1 MKEKLKLNFLFPV
14 ATAIIAVVWIWK
26 GIFEYGLWD
35 AQAKTPADGLFP
47 VIIAIVLLI
56 ASISNIITSFKEEA
70 VTFDKKAGI
79 LIVALA
85 AIYIAVKYIG
95 FLPALFVFYVL
106 WLKLFSKESW
116 KNTIIATAVMFVI
129 VYFGFTVWL
138 KISFP
143 TGLLFQMIAG

>member
-14 ATAIIAVVWIWK
+14 VTTLIAIVWIWK

-56 ASISNIITSFKEEA
+56 ASISNIIKSFKEEE
-70 VTFDKKAGI
+70 VTFDKKALI
-79 LIVALA
+79 LIAALA
-85 AIYIAVKYIG
+85 VIYISVKYIG
-95 FLPALFVFYVL
+95 FLPALFIFYVL